1 MSSKALLDTVVSA
14 ERSSSLAPATIV
26 TIGNFDGVHRGHQR
40 IIQAVNA
47 AAERHNALSLA
58 LTFEP
63 HPSTLLQDRPAKSFR
78 LTTSSFREELLRC
91 YGIDEVVT
99 IPFSYDFADLRP
111 VDFVQGLLN
120 ERLHAKEVHIGYDFA
135 FGRGREGTTS
145 KLQSLCA
152 ERGIEVIVHRAYQDT
167 EETISS
173 TRVRDHLKQHDL
185 ETVARLYG
193 RPYSVPGV
201 QQSGYQRGREMGIPT
216 INFYPEDLLLPPH
229 GVYVSRLKEN
239 NRRWDA
245 VTSIGTRPTFD
256 DDNRVSIETYVL
268 DPTFP
273 GTPYGASLQVELLQ
287 WIREERAFESAEA
300 LQEEMARDVEIARNY
315 HSAHMRQAL

>member
-1 MSSKALLDTVVSA
+1 MSSTALLDTVVSP
-14 ERSSSLAPATIV
+14 ERAASLAPATIV

-40 IIQAVNA
+40 IIAAVNEA
-47 AAERHNALSLA
+47 AAQRNALSVA

-63 HPSTLLQDRPAKSFR
+63 HPSTLLQDRPASSFR
-78 LTTSSFREELLRC
+78 LTTSSYREDLLRC

-99 IPFSYDFADLRP
+99 IPFSYEFADLRP

-145 KLQSLCA
+145 RLQSLCA
-152 ERGIEVIVHRAYQDT
+152 ERGIEVIVHRAYQDD

-173 TRVRDHLKQHDL
+173 TRVRDNLKRHDL

-193 RPYSVPGV
+193 RPYAIAGI
-201 QQSGYQRGREMGIPT
+201 QESGFQRGREMGVPT
-216 INFYPEDLLLPPH
+216 INFYPKNLLLPPH
-229 GVYVSRLKEN
+229 GVYVSRLKEE

-256 DDNRVSIETYVL
+256 DDPRVSVETYVL
-268 DPTFP
+268 DPAFE
-273 GTPYGASLQVELLQ
+273 GTPYGQALQVELLT
-287 WIREERAFESAEA
+287 WIREERAFSSVEA
-300 LQEEMARDVEIARNY
+300 LEQEMARDVEFARNY
-315 HSAHMRQAL
+315 HHAGMK

>member
-1 MSSKALLDTVVSA
+1 MSSTALLDTVVSP
-14 ERSSSLAPATIV
+14 ERAASLAPATIV

-40 IIQAVNA
+40 IIAAVNEA
-47 AAERHNALSLA
+47 AAQRDALSVA

-63 HPSTLLQDRPAKSFR
+63 HPSTLLQDRPASSFR
-78 LTTSSFREELLRC
+78 LTTSSYREDLLRC

-99 IPFSYDFADLRP
+99 IPFSYEFADLRP

-145 KLQSLCA
+145 RLQSLCA
-152 ERGIEVIVHRAYQDT
+152 ERGIEVIVHRAYQDD

-173 TRVRDHLKQHDL
+173 TRVRDNLKRHDL

-193 RPYSVPGV
+193 RPYAIAGI
-201 QQSGYQRGREMGIPT
+201 QESGFQRGREMGVPT
-216 INFYPEDLLLPPH
+216 INFYPKNLLLPPH
-229 GVYVSRLKEN
+229 GVYVSRLKEE

-256 DDNRVSIETYVL
+256 DDPRVSVETYVL
-268 DPTFP
+268 DPAFE
-273 GTPYGASLQVELLQ
+273 GTPYGQALQVELLT
-287 WIREERAFESAEA
+287 WIREERAFSSVEA
-300 LQEEMARDVEIARNY
+300 LEQEMARDVEFARNY
-315 HSAHMRQAL
+315 HHAGMK

>member
-1 MSSKALLDTVVSA
+1 MSSTALLDTVVSP
-14 ERSSSLAPATIV
+14 ERAASLAPATIV

-40 IIQAVNA
+40 IIAAVNEA
-47 AAERHNALSLA
+47 AAQRDALSVA

-63 HPSTLLQDRPAKSFR
+63 HPSTLLQDRPASSFR
-78 LTTSSFREELLRC
+78 LTTSSYREDLLRC

-99 IPFSYDFADLRP
+99 IPFSYEFADLRP

-145 KLQSLCA
+145 RLQSLCA
-152 ERGIEVIVHRAYQDT
+152 ERGIEVIVHRAYQDD

-173 TRVRDHLKQHDL
+173 TRVRDNLKRHDL

-193 RPYSVPGV
+193 RPYAIAGI
-201 QQSGYQRGREMGIPT
+201 QASGFQRGREMGVPT
-216 INFYPEDLLLPPH
+216 INFYPKNLLLPPH
-229 GVYVSRLKEN
+229 GVYVSRLKEE

-256 DDNRVSIETYVL
+256 DDPRVSVETYVL
-268 DPTFP
+268 DPAFE
-273 GTPYGASLQVELLQ
+273 GTPYGQALQVELLT
-287 WIREERAFESAEA
+287 WIREERAFSSVEA
-300 LQEEMARDVEIARNY
+300 LEQEMARDVEFARNY
-315 HSAHMRQAL
+315 HHAGMK